1 MKQQT
6 FHQSIS
12 IFTMRIW
19 LHYNGLRGDTRHSYL
34 NDFASDIR
42 QVNHF
47 TGHRSLM
54 NLIKEYRMNKAFK
67 NVLVYDNINNV
78 PVYDEVFVP
87 SANTYRIRLNCTCK
101 FYQDEKGNFFY
112 QGYETYEQETGEL
125 VLMQADPDQVRAR
138 AKAAFEFVRKRKSMP
153 GIVHPKASEVSIE
166 KGRGQENSVQSIQAR
181 LQDNKIFA
189 GLSPVQLSAM
199 ADMLMNQRKGV
210 TV

>member
-125 VLMQADPDQVRAR
+125 VLVQADPDLVRVRA
-138 AKAAFEFVRKRKSMP
+138 KNAFEYVRKRKSMP
-153 GIVHPKASEVSIE
+153 GIVHPQSNEVSIQQ
-166 KGRGQENSVQSIQAR
+166 GRGQENFVGLNLEQLRSEKLLQGLTPSQYSQVADFLLKMKGQA
-181 LQDNKIFA
+181 A
-189 GLSPVQLSAM
+189 
-199 ADMLMNQRKGV
+199 
-210 TV
+210 